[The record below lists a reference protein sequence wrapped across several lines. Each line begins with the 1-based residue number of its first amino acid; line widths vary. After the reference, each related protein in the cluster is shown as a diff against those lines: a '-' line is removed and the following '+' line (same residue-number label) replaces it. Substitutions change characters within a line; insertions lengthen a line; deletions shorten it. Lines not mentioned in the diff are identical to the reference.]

1 MDITWEML
9 KPLIVDEVW
18 TGNQVSLK
26 FKASNQAEPL
36 QTMGV
41 AMPSQDEI
49 MKRMTGEIAKS
60 AASNM
65 AIGTGANMLGNMAG
79 VPGLGSAL
87 GSVASQAGIGYQMD
101 PAALMQVEITEEV
114 RQATILQAFQP
125 LAAMYSYD
133 AGTWVFTAQ

>member
-1 MDITWEML
+1 
-9 KPLIVDEVW
+9 
-18 TGNQVSLK
+18 
-26 FKASNQAEPL
+26 
-36 QTMGV
+36 MGV
-41 AMPSQDEI
+41 AMPSQDKI